1 MPIFSHQAIGN
12 RQQATGVSELQ
23 GSRVSEAGH
32 DNNGDVSD
40 TSAHQH
46 ISTSTN
52 QHGRP
57 TTLRVT
63 GRDAFATPSITGA
76 LRDKQTVNDQ
86 SENNPVVSLPRINSF
101 TQEKLTEVWKVFVET
116 FEAPQLKSAL
126 SSREPKLL
134 DQWHIEYVLDTELQ
148 LQRLTLDLKPKLLGH
163 LRRELS
169 NESIEID
176 FLISTHHNEKPS
188 VPYTESEKWQSLV
201 EKYPAL
207 AALKTKFGLDFEQY

>member
-1 MPIFSHQAIGN
+1 LPIFSQNSGSGSGRSRSPTAV
-12 RQQATGVSELQ
+12 ATATATKVEAPKDH
-23 GSRVSEAGH
+23 GSH
-32 DNNGDVSD
+32 
-40 TSAHQH
+40 
-46 ISTSTN
+46 
-52 QHGRP
+52 RP

-63 GRDAFATPSITGA
+63 GRDSFATPSITGA
-76 LRDKQTVNDQ
+76 LRDKPLVNDQ
-86 SENNPVVSLPRINSF
+86 SENNPVDSLPKSKPF
-101 TQEKLTEVWKVFVET
+101 TQEKLTEVWKVFVEK

-176 FLISTHHNEKPS
+176 FLISTHHDEKPS

-207 AALKTKFGLDFEQY
+207 AALKTKFGLDFEQR